1 MNITDDREELPA
13 QTASLRSTWRC
24 LIWLILTL
32 ASLSIVFFKDEPILT
47 IMAFLFMLYGLESFV
62 TEAFGVSVDQTGIT
76 IPKQLLPRVPW
87 IVFWRQRNRWEEI
100 ERINSISGD
109 QVRLIMVNGRTDMN
123 FKDRDEKLEFFK
135 VVKTFCPSM
144 RIQKG
149 N

>member
-1 MNITDDREELPA
+1 MSITHDREERPA
-13 QTASLRSTWRC
+13 QTASFRSTWRC

-32 ASLSIVFFKDEPILT
+32 ASLSIVFFKDEPTLT
-47 IMAFLFMLYGLESFV
+47 LMVFLFMLYGLESFV

-76 IPKQLLPRVPW
+76 IPKQLLPRVLW

-100 ERINSISGD
+100 ERINSISSG
-109 QVRLIMVNGRTDMN
+109 QVRLIMVNGRTDMK

-135 VVKTFCPSM
+135 VVKTFRPSM

-149 N
+149 H